1 MTMPV
6 PATRQTLPQPYARG
20 QEHPLRGLPSTA
32 AVLGRPIHP
41 MLVPFPLAF
50 LVGALATDLAASA
63 TRDPFWSRASAW
75 LLGAGAVT
83 GVLAGAV
90 GSIDYLT
97 VRRAREHAT
106 GKIHAYGNGL
116 ALVLAAANLLLRR
129 NANGTAPTSATLA
142 LSALTAAVLG
152 VTGWA
157 GGELSYSE
165 MVGVSGHGDQHTDE
179 EKRYVR

>member
-32 AVLGRPIHP
+32 AVLGHPIHP

-90 GSIDYLT
+90 GSIDYLHGPP
-97 VRRAREHAT
+97 RARARDRARSTPTAT
-106 GKIHAYGNGL
+106 GWRWSSPPPTCCS
-116 ALVLAAANLLLRR
+116 AATR
-129 NANGTAPTSATLA
+129 TAPPRPRPPSP
-142 LSALTAAVLG
+142 S
-152 VTGWA
+152 
-157 GGELSYSE
+157 
-165 MVGVSGHGDQHTDE
+165 
-179 EKRYVR
+179 RP